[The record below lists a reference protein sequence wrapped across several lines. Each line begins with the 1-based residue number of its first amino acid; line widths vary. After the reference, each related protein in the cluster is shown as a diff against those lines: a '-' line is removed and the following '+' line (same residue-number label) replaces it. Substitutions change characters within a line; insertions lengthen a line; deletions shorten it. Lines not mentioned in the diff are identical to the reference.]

1 MSRGMFFQWGAM
13 RRVRTVCA
21 GEMPRQRF
29 FLNLERLS
37 VGGEITNALKMPRL
51 RAFGT
56 VFLMSSGLPVGAW
69 HLLKPRLKKGTGRGA
84 LLTCSGK
91 GCCWLSTSLAARIW
105 TAPLALVEKAGKN
118 DKRKRTK
125 CTHT

>member
-56 VFLMSSGLPVGAW
+56 VFFNVFGITRRRVASFEAPV
-69 HLLKPRLKKGTGRGA
+69 KKGDGQGGFTD
-84 LLTCSGK
+84 LLWK
-91 GCCWLSTSLAARIW
+91 GVL
-105 TAPLALVEKAGKN
+105 LVEHKSRGKN
-118 DKRKRTK
+118 LDRAAGAGGKSRKE
-125 CTHT
+125 